1 MAYSP
6 INFGA
11 TVINED
17 SKQVPQPDRIK
28 TELKPHQL
36 AMIHQM
42 NRLESPTRKSLILE
56 GEGEGESEADYSFQ
70 TNFGCIC
77 DKVGSGK
84 SLTVLGLIANN
95 PILTPSNR
103 CYTSYSGVVSVYNK
117 KKLLIPINILVVPH
131 GIMNQWTKYIETD
144 TDLDF
149 KTIKNKNT
157 LDICIEEI
165 KSYIENPME
174 NLYLIQTDL
183 YIVSSSVYNKFV
195 GVFNNHLISRL
206 IVDEVETIKVA
217 GAQYVSAEFTWFI
230 SSSKI
235 ILKNPLGQSTY
246 EPYSYSGWNG
256 QVYNVQRRVVV
267 DKMTHTGFFRDILSG
282 LSRSRITDTLYLSS
296 DEDFIKKSFELPEF
310 VTNIVN
316 CKNTNHH
323 NILHGIVDNDTMNMI
338 NAGDISGAMEHIG
351 CEKHSEESLVSLV
364 TKKLETD
371 LHDKKK
377 EYEYKSSITYT
388 NVHVKKLAL
397 DKIHDEIS
405 SIEKK
410 IECVKLRIVEN
421 TTCPVCCDEINNK
434 VIVTCCNNPF
444 CFECI
449 SLSISHKP
457 NCPVCR
463 ASLSMSNILA
473 IGDDSD
479 CGGGSKENDK
489 EETDDDREKLD
500 NFKLYFDKVMEGGNK
515 KVLVFSEYEAS
526 FNNIKEYLSTKSY
539 NFSEL
544 KGATTRIDNIVRK
557 FKSDEEDRFDVLL
570 LNAKYFGSGLNLQ
583 NTTDIF
589 LYHKMGE
596 SMTKQ
601 VIGRAQRPGRTSPL
615 NIWRLCYENEV

>member
-1 MAYSP
+1 MAYLP
-6 INFGA
+6 MNFGA
-11 TVINED
+11 TVINEE

-42 NRLESPTRKSLILE
+42 KRLENPTTKSLKVE
-56 GEGEGESEADYSFQ
+56 GDGEVEADYTFQ

-103 CYTSYSGVVSVYNK
+103 CYTSYSGVVSIFNK
-117 KKLLIPINILVVPH
+117 RKSLIPINLLVVPH
-131 GIMNQWTKYIETD
+131 GIMNQWAKYIDND

-149 KTIKNKNT
+149 KTIKNKKT
-157 LDICIEEI
+157 LEASLIDINA
-165 KSYIENPME
+165 YIENPLE
-174 NLYLIQTDL
+174 NLHLIQTDL
-183 YIVSSSVYNKFV
+183 YLVSSSMYNKFV
-195 GVFNNHLISRL
+195 GVFNNHLISRI

-217 GAQYVSAEFTWFI
+217 GANYVAAEFTWFI
-230 SSSKI
+230 SSSKL
-235 ILKNPLGQSTY
+235 ILKNPMGQSSY

-256 QVYNVQRRVVV
+256 NVYHVQRRVVV
-267 DKMTHTGFFRDILSG
+267 DKMAHTGFFRDILAG

-296 DEDFIKKSFELPEF
+296 DEEFIKKSFELPEF
-310 VTNIVN
+310 VTNVIK

-323 NILHGIVDNDTMNMI
+323 NILNGIVDNETMNMI

-364 TKKLETD
+364 TKKLNVELD
-371 LHDKKK
+371 NKRK
-377 EYEYKSSITYT
+377 ELEYKLAITYT
-388 NVHVKKLAL
+388 TALAKQQAVDKLQ
-397 DKIHDEIS
+397 KEINE
-405 SIEKK
+405 IEKK
-410 IECVKLRIVEN
+410 IECVKLRVVEN
-421 TTCPVCCDEINNK
+421 TTCPVCCDEISNK

-449 SLSISHKP
+449 SMSISHKP
-457 NCPVCR
+457 QCPVCR
-463 ASLSMSNILA
+463 ASIGISDILA
-473 IGDDSD
+473 VGEEEEE
-479 CGGGSKENDK
+479 CGCKEEEK
-489 EETDDDREKLD
+489 EETDEDREKFD
-500 NFKLYFDKVMEGGNK
+500 NFKIYFEKVMEKGNS

-526 FNNIKEYLSTKSY
+526 FNKVKEYLSQNSQK
-539 NFSEL
+539 FSEL
-544 KGATTRIDNIVRK
+544 KGATTRIDNIVSK
-557 FKSDEEDRFDVLL
+557 FKSESDERFDVLL

-601 VIGRAQRPGRTSPL
+601 VIGRAQRPGRTNTL
-615 NIWRLCYENEV
+615 NVWKLCYENEI